1 MNKKYV
7 LTNNLKFNEVIKV
20 GKKVKNDSFV
30 VYFLP
35 NFELKIGITIG
46 TKLGKAHFR
55 NYHKRVIRA
64 ICRTNIEK
72 FPKGYFVIIGRQALK
87 NNTYQEKEK
96 KLLKLIEGMENVK

>member
-7 LTNNLKFNEVIKV
+7 LKDNLKFNEVIKL
-20 GKKVKNDSFV
+20 GKKVKTGSFV

-64 ICRTNIEK
+64 ICRTNIENI
-72 FPKGYFVIIGRQALK
+72 PPGYYVVIGRFDITK
-87 NNTYQEKEK
+87 INYEKKEKE
-96 KLLKLIEGMENVK
+96 LLKLFERINNVK